1 MRQVAIRP
9 NTIRPFTINLST
21 LIDHKVHD
29 NRMGISKEGIF
40 NLADGVQD
48 NVMRM
53 FDWDPLD
60 DEADVQY
67 APITRLKP

>member
-1 MRQVAIRP
+1 
-9 NTIRPFTINLST
+9 
-21 LIDHKVHD
+21 
-29 NRMGISKEGIF
+29 MGISKEGIF

-60 DEADVQY
+60 DEADV
-67 APITRLKP
+67 